1 MSKGSGDAE
10 VSAEHPCWMQNMSK
24 LFGWTG
30 RKVCADAKRMMM
42 VQSEMPQ
49 EELPMDNYLLLKNQQ
64 Q

>member
-1 MSKGSGDAE
+1 
-10 VSAEHPCWMQNMSK
+10 MQNMSK